1 MPFDIVIIRPKPL
14 PILIILS
21 FHGVTTLAPKAKK
34 ISLMARYAMN
44 AFTLMN
50 HVLNYRYLLL
60 LRMKESILKKI
71 AFATDD

>member
-1 MPFDIVIIRPKPL
+1 
-14 PILIILS
+14 
-21 FHGVTTLAPKAKK
+21 
-34 ISLMARYAMN
+34 MARYAMN